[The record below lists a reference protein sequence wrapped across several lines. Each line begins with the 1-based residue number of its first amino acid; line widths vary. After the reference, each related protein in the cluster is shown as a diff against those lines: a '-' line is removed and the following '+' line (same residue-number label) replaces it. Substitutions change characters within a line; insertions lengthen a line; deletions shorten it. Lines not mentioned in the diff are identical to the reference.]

1 LAEVAAQ
8 PVTQAKVALVVPT
21 AQVGVA
27 AVVPIE
33 ITAPRA
39 AVVVPDYLDK
49 AVTVQRA
56 VPYHWDNLAVLAA
69 AAETML
75 LDVMAALLAVLVVQ
89 AMKYMDGVQP
99 ATEED
104 WYI

>member
-1 LAEVAAQ
+1 VVLAEPTVQ
-8 PVTQAKVALVVPT
+8 VVEEVVAL
-21 AQVGVA
+21 
-27 AVVPIE
+27 IE
-33 ITAPRA
+33 TTAPRA
-39 AVVVPDYLDK
+39 AVVVPDYLDR

-75 LDVMAALLAVLVVQ
+75 LDVMAALLAVAVVLAIKVMVGERQ
-89 AMKYMDGVQP
+89 